1 MRKLLGNFVLVGCWL
16 TFATLAPGAETNASR
31 FWPQWRGPLA
41 NGVAPLA
48 NPPIEWSEKKN
59 VRWKVEL
66 PGRGHSSPI
75 IFQDRVYVIA
85 ANPIGPAQKAVHDSA
100 PGVHDS
106 VPVTHTNQYWVMA
119 LSRTD
124 G

>member
-1 MRKLLGNFVLVGCWL
+1 MRKLWGKTFVVGFWL
-16 TFATLAPGAETNASR
+16 LLAAYTLEAETNSLR
-31 FWPQWRGPLA
+31 FWTQWRGPLA

-66 PGRGHSSPI
+66 PGKGHSSPI
-75 IFQDRVYVIA
+75 VFGDRVYVIEA
-85 ANPIGPAQKAVHDSA
+85 TPIGVEQKAVHDSA

-106 VPVTHTNQYWVMA
+106 VP
-119 LSRTD
+119 
-124 G
+124 